1 MATHEAMVTTGIGT
15 YDVLQYR
22 SVPTPPLPPT
32 SVRIKVLSAGVNN
45 TDINTRI
52 GWYDKEVTEDTNST
66 STSDSS
72 SKRNG
77 YGDAPTP
84 FPLIQGTDCAG
95 RILEVGSDLQAQSSS
110 LLNMRCLVASCQAN
124 VGWFG
129 SDFDGG
135 FQTLVTCDV
144 KFVHPLPPA
153 CPLSDAQLGS
163 IPCAYGTAE
172 NMLIKVGVKA
182 GDVVL
187 VPGASGGVGSA
198 VVELCGVAREGI
210 TVLAIVGPGKR
221 AEFLSR
227 FAGDHNIEV
236 FEGRHGSAAWGE
248 VMEKLKKRPSVVVDN
263 VGGGGTMDLL
273 GCLQQ
278 GGRYVTSGA
287 IAGPVIPLDLRTLY
301 LNDLTMV
308 GSTTWVPGVME
319 NLVRY
324 IADGNLNPHVHKTYP
339 LREMGK
345 AQEEFL
351 KKKHVG
357 KIVLVTE
364 S

>member
-248 VMEKLKKRPSVVVDN
+248 VVEKLKKRPSVVVDN

-278 GGRYVTSGA
+278 GGRYVGCASASRFHRRRTGRGSPPEN
-287 IAGPVIPLDLRTLY
+287 PVVARF
-301 LNDLTMV
+301 
-308 GSTTWVPGVME
+308 
-319 NLVRY
+319 R
-324 IADGNLNPHVHKTYP
+324 
-339 LREMGK
+339 RRK
-345 AQEEFL
+345 AP
-351 KKKHVG
+351 
-357 KIVLVTE
+357 
-364 S
+364 